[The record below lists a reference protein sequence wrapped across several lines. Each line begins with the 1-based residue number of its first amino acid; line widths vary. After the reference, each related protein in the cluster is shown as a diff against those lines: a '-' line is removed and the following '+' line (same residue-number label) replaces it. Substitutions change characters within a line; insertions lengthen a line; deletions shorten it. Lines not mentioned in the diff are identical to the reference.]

1 MNTAPEVIIDDL
13 YDNGNCYV
21 IEAPKANIRA
31 ITSDHDL
38 AQHIF
43 DYLSKQYDHSCISEY
58 LDVDVTHFIAAKNTS
73 LANRVGEF
81 VNELQS
87 CRPEN

>member
-1 MNTAPEVIIDDL
+1 MIDVIDPEVIIDNS
-13 YDNGNCYV
+13 YDIDNCYV
-21 IEAPKANIRA
+21 VEAPKANIKA

-43 DYLSKQYDHSCISEY
+43 NYLSKQYGYSCISEY
-58 LDVDVTHFIAAKNTS
+58 LNVDTTHFIAAKDTS
-73 LANRVGEF
+73 LAHKVEVF

-87 CRPEN
+87 GR

>member
-1 MNTAPEVIIDDL
+1 MTDPELIINEINELD
-13 YDNGNCYV
+13 NCYV
-21 IEAPKANIRA
+21 IRCPKANILA

-43 DYLSKQYDHSCISEY
+43 DYVSKQHEYSCIEEY
-58 LDVDVTHFIAAKNTS
+58 LDVDVTHFIAAKDTS
-73 LANRVGEF
+73 LAHKVEVF

-87 CRPEN
+87 CR